1 MVYLVHL
8 RRDIFDGLKAYYGTL
23 AKSHGYTAAA
33 KSRGESL
40 FGIDDLFE
48 SVVVRIDALTS
59 EIITRRQPSVSRL
72 GFWLTNSFDAIETG
86 LVAASFAT

>member
-23 AKSHGYTAAA
+23 AKTHSYTTAA

-48 SVVVRIDALTS
+48 PVVVRIDALIS
-59 EIITRRQPSVSRL
+59 EIITRRQPSVSSLPSWRL
-72 GFWLTNSFDAIETG
+72 NRDAAQHHE
-86 LVAASFAT
+86 